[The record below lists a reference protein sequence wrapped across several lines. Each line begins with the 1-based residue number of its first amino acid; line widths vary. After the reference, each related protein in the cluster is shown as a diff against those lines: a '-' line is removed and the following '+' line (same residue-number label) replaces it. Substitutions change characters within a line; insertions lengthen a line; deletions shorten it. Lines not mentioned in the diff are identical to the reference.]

1 MRMHLAQF
9 IGFPAFVLLSISHA
23 PGGHCQGVN
32 MMAALYLMFQ
42 IFTAGPEF
50 ATKAG
55 SRQFRSCVNLR
66 LSASRRR
73 KFQTSRVS
81 VEMASTGSGSWWDR
95 SRWTTPA
102 LSGAHSRTSVSVRTR
117 HRATRAARSNP
128 WFRPGSEPG
137 RSACPAPAYPTA
149 QIVSPARAWS

>member
-1 MRMHLAQF
+1 MHLAQF
-9 IGFPAFVLLSISHA
+9 IGFPAFVLLSISRA

-42 IFTAGPEF
+42 IFTAGPGF

-55 SRQFRSCVNLR
+55 KQAISKLPEPAFVGVE
-66 LSASRRR
+66 AK

-81 VEMASTGSGSWWDR
+81 VEMASTGSGSWCDR